1 MVLAKTKKMT
11 TYDEYLRGILQQIDD
26 SYTVLSNLKDKPG
39 DLEIIKR
46 DLAKISGLAQALSN
60 KLASDKQEC
69 ADYQFLLLPLRF
81 FLENHDFFRELDTMS
96 PLYSEDPMR
105 LKNIRLTI
113 LDALDEKNLMGH
125 IKAILRERT

>member
-1 MVLAKTKKMT
+1 MT
-11 TYDEYLRGILQQIDD
+11 TYDEYLREVLQQIDD

-60 KLASDKQEC
+60 KLISNKQEYT
-69 ADYQFLLLPLRF
+69 DYQYLFLPLRF
-81 FLENHDFFRELDTMS
+81 FLENHDFFRELRTMS

>member
-1 MVLAKTKKMT
+1 MT
-11 TYDEYLRGILQQIDD
+11 TYDEYLRGVLQQIDD
-26 SYTVLSNLKDKPG
+26 SYTILSNLKDKPG

-60 KLASDKQEC
+60 KLISNKQEYS
-69 ADYQFLLLPLRF
+69 DYQHLLLPLRF
-81 FLENHDFFRELDTMS
+81 FLENHHFFRELDTMS
-96 PLYSEDPMR
+96 SLYSDDPMR
-105 LKNIRLTI
+105 LKNMRLTI